1 MYSLGKSCGK
11 YADRL
16 FMSFGRLSTK
26 RYFVYNLG
34 FLSRVKTLYC
44 THFIQLFFTQV
55 STTTTRPFSPVKVPA
70 FPTFHRAYN
79 YHYEVIY
86 KER

>member
-1 MYSLGKSCGK
+1 
-11 YADRL
+11 
-16 FMSFGRLSTK
+16 MSFGRLSTK
-26 RYFVYNLG
+26 SYFTYDSS
-34 FLSRVKTLYC
+34 FFSRVKTLYC
-44 THFIQLFFTQV
+44 THFIQLFFTQI
-55 STTTTRPFSPVKVPA
+55 STTITHSFFPSKVPI